1 VAHWNSVCHGWR
13 GIGLGVIV
21 DPLTGKRLVILGL
34 ARQGRALARF
44 AARVGAEV
52 VISDLRS
59 PQELVD
65 DVAALRELDI
75 EFVLG
80 AHPVSLLDGAD
91 LLAPS
96 GGVPLTAPIVQAAI
110 NRGISLT
117 NDSLEFARRSPAP
130 LTGITGS
137 AGKTTTTALVGAIG
151 RASGRA
157 TWVGGNIGNPLIEN
171 LDAIEAGD
179 YVVQELSSFQLE
191 LWDRSP
197 AIAAVLNI
205 TPNHLD
211 RHGTMDA
218 YRAAK
223 ANILRYQEVADIAVL
238 CADDPGAMSLAPLIT
253 GRLRTFSVR
262 QPVQDGAY
270 LANEQVWLVSGGEPQ
285 PLFPV
290 SAISLRG
297 AHNVLNVLAA
307 VTVADSAGISPA
319 AIHEG
324 IAGFQPVPHRLEP
337 VAIHDGVQY
346 VNDSIATA
354 PERALAAVAAFDEP
368 LILLAGGRDKEMFW
382 DDWAVRVSNRVR
394 HIVLFGELAPRLEA
408 LLAAQAVPPL
418 VTRVQTLAD
427 AVRAARRVAR
437 PGDVVL
443 LAPGGTSYDAY
454 RDFEER
460 GEEFRDLVAAFTKEM
475 EQV

>member
-1 VAHWNSVCHGWR
+1 MAHWNFVCHGWR
-13 GIGLGVIV
+13 GIGVGVAV

-59 PQELVD
+59 SQALAGD
-65 DVAALRELDI
+65 IAALQDLHL

-80 AHPVSLLDGAD
+80 AHPSSLLDGAD
-91 LLAPS
+91 MLAPS
-96 GGVPLTAPIVQAAI
+96 GGVPLSAPVVQMAKE
-110 NRGISLT
+110 RRLPLT
-117 NDSLEFARRSPAP
+117 NDSLEFARRTPAP
-130 LTGITGS
+130 LIGITGS

-151 RASGRA
+151 RASGRP
-157 TWVGGNIGNPLIEN
+157 TWVGGNIGNPLIED
-171 LDAIEAGD
+171 LDAIQAGD
-179 YVVQELSSFQLE
+179 LVVQELSSFQLE

-197 AIAAVLNI
+197 AIAAILNI

-211 RHGTMDA
+211 RHGTMEA

-223 ANILRYQEVADIAVL
+223 ANIVNHQGASDVAVL
-238 CADDPGAMSLAPLIT
+238 CADDPGAMSLAPQIA
-253 GRLRTFSVR
+253 GRMRTFSIR
-262 QPVQDGAY
+262 QPVDDGAY
-270 LANEQVWLVSGGEPQ
+270 LADEQVWIASGGKHQ

-290 SAISLRG
+290 SAITLRG
-297 AHNVLNVLAA
+297 SHNVLNVLAA
-307 VTVADSAGISPA
+307 VTVADSAGVSAA
-319 AIHEG
+319 AIYEG

-337 VAIHDGVQY
+337 VAIFDGVQY

-354 PERALAAVAAFDEP
+354 PERALAAIDAFDEP
-368 LILLAGGRDKEMFW
+368 LILLAGGRDKNMAW
-382 DDWAVRVSNRVR
+382 DEWAVRVGHRVR
-394 HIVLFGELAPRLEA
+394 HVILFGELAPHLDE
-408 LLAAQAVPPL
+408 LLSGQAVPPR
-418 VTRVQTLAD
+418 VTRAQTLAD
-427 AVRAARRVAR
+427 AVRAARHVAR

-460 GEEFRDLVAAFTKEM
+460 GEEFRDLVGAFTREM

>member
-1 VAHWNSVCHGWR
+1 MAHWNLICHGR
-13 GIGLGVIV
+13 RGTGIGVTV

-52 VISDLRS
+52 VISDLQS
-59 PQELVD
+59 AQSLAGD
-65 DVAALRELDI
+65 IGALRDLDV

-80 AHPVSLLDGAD
+80 AHPLSLLDDANV
-91 LLAPS
+91 LAPS
-96 GGVPLTAPIVQAAI
+96 GGVPLSAPIVQAAVE
-110 NRGISLT
+110 RGIALT

-130 LTGITGS
+130 LIGITGS
-137 AGKTTTTALVGAIG
+137 AGKTTTTALIGAIG
-151 RASGRA
+151 RVSGRA
-157 TWVGGNIGNPLIEN
+157 TWVGGNIGNPLIED
-171 LDAIEAGD
+171 LAAIQARD
-179 YVVQELSSFQLE
+179 LVVQELSSFQLE

-197 AIAAVLNI
+197 AVAAILNI

-211 RHGTMDA
+211 RHGSMDA

-223 ANILRYQEVADIAVL
+223 ANIVRHQSAADIAVL
-238 CADDPGAMSLAPLIT
+238 CADDPGAMSLAPLVK

-270 LANEQVWLVSGGEPQ
+270 VADEQIWLASGGANQ

-297 AHNVLNVLAA
+297 THNVLNVLAA
-307 VTVADSAGISPA
+307 VAVADSAGVGAA
-319 AIHEG
+319 AIHQG

-354 PERALAAVAAFDEP
+354 PERALAAVEAFDEP
-368 LILLAGGRDKEMFW
+368 LILLAGGRDKHMVW
-382 DDWAVRVSNRVR
+382 DDWAIRISERVR
-394 HIVLFGELAPRLEA
+394 HVVLFGELAPHLER
-408 LLAAQAVPPL
+408 LLAAQMVPPP
-418 VTRVQTLAD
+418 VTRVVTLAD
-427 AVRAARRVAR
+427 AVGAARRVAQT
-437 PGDVVL
+437 GDVVL

-460 GEEFRDLVAAFTKEM
+460 GEEFRNLVATFTKEM